1 LRAFGILRI
10 RKIFGKQELLK
21 TANHNDR
28 KKGIVNADSEGEVI
42 RFIGGDNTLDEAV
55 LGRLRQLNIK
65 YADGDCLG
73 IEFMISASPEYFREK
88 AEEGG
93 TWDKEKA
100 EDFKNVVKKWL
111 LDKYGEN
118 MVHAVYHLDEQ
129 TPHIH
134 AVMTP
139 ISGKYLQPY
148 KYFGNKEQ
156 MVALQDSFIDEGVG
170 ILGIQRGLYGSKAK
184 HKDIKEYYRL
194 VNEKT
199 QIKGLPE
206 PKAFDLPETPGMMS
220 SKNKIAE
227 YGNTCAEIGAKAQ
240 KKLVSP
246 LIEELYKK
254 ALLYDTAK
262 ERNKDISEFLEENG
276 EKLRTVRD
284 IPLEVLEGWRLEYEK
299 NRKKERGKEAEIE
312 K

>member
-1 LRAFGILRI
+1 MAFGILRI

-28 KKGIVNADSEGEVI
+28 KNGIVNADPEGEVI

-73 IEFMISASPEYFREK
+73 VEFMISASPEYFREQ
-88 AEEGG
+88 AQNAGE
-93 TWDKEKA
+93 WDKEKA

-111 LDKYGEN
+111 IDKYGDN
-118 MVHAVYHLDEQ
+118 MVHGVYHLDES

-139 ISGKYLQPY
+139 IYDGKLYPY
-148 KYFGNKEQ
+148 KFFGTQEQ
-156 MVALQDSFIDEGVG
+156 MVELQDSFGEAVEAVG
-170 ILGIQRGLYGSKAK
+170 LHRGLHGSKAK
-184 HKDIKEYYRL
+184 HKDIKEYYRA

-206 PKAFDLPETPGMMS
+206 PKAFDLPETPGIMS

-227 YGNTCAEIGAKAQ
+227 YGKACAEIGASAQ
-240 KKLVSP
+240 RKLVSS

-262 ERNKDISEFLEENG
+262 ERNRDISEFLDENE
-276 EKLRTVRD
+276 EKLRIVRD
-284 IPLEVLEGWRLEYEK
+284 VPVAVLEGIARDIEK
-299 NRKKERGKEAEIE
+299 NRKKEKSAEIVR
-312 K
+312 